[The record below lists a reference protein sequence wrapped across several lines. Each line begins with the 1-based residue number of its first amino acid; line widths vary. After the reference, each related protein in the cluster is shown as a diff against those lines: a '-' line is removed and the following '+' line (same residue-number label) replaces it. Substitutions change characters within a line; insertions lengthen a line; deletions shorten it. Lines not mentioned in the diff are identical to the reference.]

1 VLKAV
6 FSAIVGA
13 LKAAGRILGRVVATP
28 FRMLDGLLGGGGP
41 PVPPEIPEVLPPEPV
56 EPTFDRAAMYAD
68 IANAVMAWCA
78 DSVISD
84 RPVALPPHLPIAL
97 REWMPGLNRAECSTL
112 MNADKIAVS
121 DHLERTV
128 ALPGV
133 RSVQPLRPLREWPA
147 ALALVVAPETASF
160 AAIALDC
167 SPSPS

>member
-13 LKAAGRILGRVVATP
+13 LNAAGRILGRVIATP
-28 FRMLDGLLGGGGP
+28 FRMLDGLLGGGGS
-41 PVPPEIPEVLPPEPV
+41 PVPLEIPEVLAPETV
-56 EPTFDRAAMYAD
+56 KPTFDRVAMYAD

-78 DSVISD
+78 DSVIAD
-84 RPVALPPHLPIAL
+84 RPVTLPPHLPIAL
-97 REWMPGLNRAECSTL
+97 REWMPGLNRAECSAL
-112 MNADKIAVS
+112 MNADKIAVC

-133 RSVQPLRPLREWPA
+133 RPVQPLRPLREWPEA
-147 ALALVVAPETASF
+147 PALVVAPETASF
-160 AAIALDC
+160 AATALDC